1 MDAAVLERDIHETA
15 IILRNE
21 IARAGQLAS
30 DVHIHEVF
38 LSAETI
44 ISCLAYLISPIAEM
58 EQRYRQKVMD
68 AMLSG
73 SNAKAEAHG
82 KASEEYKEWRKHAAL
97 YKLGHEQLML
107 LKKFRNDLAME
118 KSNS

>member
-1 MDAAVLERDIHETA
+1 MEKDIKETS
-15 IILRNE
+15 IMLRNE
-21 IARAGQLAS
+21 IAKAGQLAS
-30 DVHIHEVF
+30 DVDIHEVF

-97 YKLGHEQLML
+97 YKLGHEQILL
-107 LKKFRNDLAME
+107 LKRFRTDLALE
-118 KSNS
+118 KQNA